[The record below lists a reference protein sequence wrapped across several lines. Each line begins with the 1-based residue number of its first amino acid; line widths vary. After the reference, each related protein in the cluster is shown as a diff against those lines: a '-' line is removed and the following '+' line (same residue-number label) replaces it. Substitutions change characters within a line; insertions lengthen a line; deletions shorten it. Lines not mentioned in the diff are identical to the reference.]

1 MAEPRVGT
9 RSDERGEGRRP
20 AAPLPP
26 RVTMPLLTLI
36 TQQALDEDYEHA
48 ARRRAVGGT
57 TAPPRRRWMVAA
69 AIGLFGVLAS
79 IAAAQTSRNAGVDD
93 ASRETLVGRIT
104 DQRDRVSAL
113 QDRIVELR
121 ETNAGREEFVAATTE
136 TQQSALTRLGRLE
149 VRTGFVAVTG
159 PGVRVSVDNAP
170 NADPL
175 QVVQDA
181 DLAMLVDGLWAAG
194 AEAIAINGQRLTALS
209 AIRNS
214 GRPIEVNSVGVA
226 PPYVVS
232 AIGDRRTLQADFF
245 DSFGGLAFDQLA
257 RDLGFTYDLDDV
269 ESLSL
274 PAAPARLVNLRSV
287 SVGTA
292 AEQEPETPGE
302 AQP

>member
-1 MAEPRVGT
+1 MVEARVGW
-9 RSDERGEGRRP
+9 RSEREDDRGP
-20 AAPLPP
+20 PAPLPP

-36 TQQALDEDYEHA
+36 TQQALDEDYEQA
-48 ARRRAVGGT
+48 ARQRAAAGT
-57 TAPPRRRWMVAA
+57 ATPPRRRWMAAA
-69 AIGLFGVLAS
+69 AIAIFGVLAS
-79 IAAAQTSRNAGVDD
+79 IAAVQASRDADVND

-104 DQRDRVSAL
+104 DRRGGVSAL

-121 ETNAGREEFVAATTE
+121 ETNAGRENFLASTTE
-136 TQQSALTRLGRLE
+136 TQQSALTRLGRLQ

-159 PGVRVSVDNAP
+159 PGVRVTVDNAP

-232 AIGDRRTLQADFF
+232 AIGDPRALQADFF
-245 DSFGGLAFDQLA
+245 DSFGGLAFDALA
-257 RDLGFTYDLDDV
+257 RRYGFDYDLDDA

-274 PAAPARLVNLRSV
+274 PAAPPRLLNLRSV
-287 SVGTA
+287 RVGA
-292 AEQEPETPGE
+292 ADGQEPETPGE